1 MPVVAVVDTNVWVS
15 AFLNPGGFPD
25 RLLQLARSNR
35 FSLVTSSA
43 LLEELQEVLCRPRI
57 MRIRRTTQTEAV
69 RFTRL
74 VASVS
79 EIVVITGALQLCRD
93 PDDDV
98 LLGTAINGRATH
110 VVSRDEDVTR
120 DPELARQLK
129 AYKIEAITVRR
140 FLKEF
145 G

>member
-1 MPVVAVVDTNVWVS
+1 MPVVAVVDTNVLVS

-35 FSLVTSSA
+35 FTLVTSPA
-43 LLEELQEVLCRPRI
+43 LLEELQEVLSRPRV
-57 MRIRRTTQTEAV
+57 MKIRGTTQTEAE

-74 VASVS
+74 VASVAQ
-79 EIVVITGALQLCRD
+79 IVVITGALQLCRD

-98 LLGTAINGRATH
+98 LLETALEGRATY
-110 VVSRDEDVTR
+110 VVSRDEDITR
-120 DPELARQLK
+120 DRDLARQLK
-129 AYKIEAITVRR
+129 VFGIEASTVSR
-140 FLKEF
+140 FLKQL